1 MTVREVPSAPP
12 PRRGGGTL
20 SPCTIFSEIFNILQ
34 QQKSGEPQLPAFF
47 LCATFSAVFMAAV
60 FGSPPLL
67 QFFPQYVKLL
77 WIKAVQI
84 SHIVV

>member
-1 MTVREVPSAPP
+1 MTVREVPAAPP

-47 LCATFSAVFMAAV
+47 YVRLFPPFLWRQFSAVRLSSSSSRSM
-60 FGSPPLL
+60 
-67 QFFPQYVKLL
+67 
-77 WIKAVQI
+77 
-84 SHIVV
+84 

>member
-1 MTVREVPSAPP
+1 MTVREVPAAQTGRGNALTVYDIFRNFQHSSTAEKRGAAAP
-12 PRRGGGTL
+12 R
-20 SPCTIFSEIFNILQ
+20 
-34 QQKSGEPQLPAFF
+34 FF

>member
-1 MTVREVPSAPP
+1 MTVREVPAAQTGRGEHPQRVRCFQEFSTFFNSRKAGSRSSPP
-12 PRRGGGTL
+12 
-20 SPCTIFSEIFNILQ
+20 
-34 QQKSGEPQLPAFF
+34 F
-47 LCATFSAVFMAAV
+47 LCVTFSAVFMAAV

>member
-1 MTVREVPSAPP
+1 MTVREVPAAPP

-47 LCATFSAVFMAAV
+47 MCDFFRRFYGGSFRQYAAPPVLPAVCKA
-60 FGSPPLL
+60 PLD
-67 QFFPQYVKLL
+67 
-77 WIKAVQI
+77 
-84 SHIVV
+84 